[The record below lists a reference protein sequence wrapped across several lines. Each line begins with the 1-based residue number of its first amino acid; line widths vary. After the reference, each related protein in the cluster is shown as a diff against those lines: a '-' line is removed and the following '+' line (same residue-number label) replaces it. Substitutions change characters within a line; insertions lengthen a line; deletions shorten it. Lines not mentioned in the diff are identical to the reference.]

1 LPVTKNGYLYIYTSN
16 ESPVDMFFDNLQVSH
31 IKGAVLEE
39 THYYPFGLVMSGI
52 SSKAANTLLNK
63 LLYNSKE
70 LQSKEFTDGSGL
82 ELYDYNARMQDPQLG
97 RFWQSDPLADK
108 YHFSSPYCY
117 VDNNPILRIDPDGK
131 DWIISMRE
139 VDGKTIFDIM
149 VMFQNITCA
158 RKPLILLGSNIFKH
172 KKQLIS

>member
-1 LPVTKNGYLYIYTSN
+1 
-16 ESPVDMFFDNLQVSH
+16 
-31 IKGAVLEE
+31 VLEE